1 VSLRKNQKNLIV
13 EKRMDTDIKVTIN
26 LNKIVE
32 ERITKM
38 GAYRDFAEKS
48 VMGTL
53 VSTSDIDEIA
63 IKSRSRINLSDTY
76 DAIDKLICEHLG
88 IRESTLEDMV
98 FGERRNGN

>member
-1 VSLRKNQKNLIV
+1 
-13 EKRMDTDIKVTIN
+13 MDTDIKVTIN

>member
-1 VSLRKNQKNLIV
+1 
-13 EKRMDTDIKVTIN
+13 MDTDIKVTIN

-32 ERITKM
+32 ERIKKM

-53 VSTSDIDEIA
+53 VSTSDIDTIA
-63 IKSRSRINLSDTY
+63 IKSRSYIDLSRTH

-88 IRESTLEDMV
+88 IRESTIKDMV
-98 FGERRNGN
+98 FGERRNGT

>member
-1 VSLRKNQKNLIV
+1 
-13 EKRMDTDIKVTIN
+13 MDTDIKVTIN

-32 ERITKM
+32 ERIKKM

-63 IKSRSRINLSDTY
+63 VKSRSYINLSDTY
-76 DAIDKLICEHLG
+76 TAIDKLICEHLG

-98 FGERRNGN
+98 FGERRNG

>member
-1 VSLRKNQKNLIV
+1 
-13 EKRMDTDIKVTIN
+13 MDTDIKVTIN

-32 ERITKM
+32 NRIKQM

-53 VSTSDIDEIA
+53 VSTDDIDEIA
-63 IKSRSRINLSDTY
+63 IKSRSCIDLSNTY
-76 DAIDKLICEHLG
+76 AAIDKLICEHLG

-98 FGERRNGN
+98 FGERRNG

>member
-1 VSLRKNQKNLIV
+1 
-13 EKRMDTDIKVTIN
+13 MDTDIKVTIN

-88 IRESTLEDMV
+88 IRESTIKDMV
-98 FGERRNGN
+98 FGERRNG

>member
-1 VSLRKNQKNLIV
+1 
-13 EKRMDTDIKVTIN
+13 MDTDIKVTIN
-26 LNKIVE
+26 LNKLVE
-32 ERITKM
+32 ERIKKM

-63 IKSRSRINLSDTY
+63 IKSRSHINLSDTY
-76 DAIDKLICEHLG
+76 VAIDKLICEHLG

-98 FGERRNGN
+98 FGERRNG